1 MMRLPSTGWEKMSTF
16 LEIYL
21 ICIINACSYGF
32 LVACEHLWHAWN
44 ALVRLF
50 QRIYQAPYPPLL
62 MDQGRLARI
71 TLPDGAEVLR
81 STAAGSLEQLAVRLD
96 DELAP
101 ILHQHR
107 LSCIYLSRAAVPLP
121 STETI
126 YLC

>member
-50 QRIYQAPYPPLL
+50 QRIYQAPYPPLTTAPRNASSPHTL
-62 MDQGRLARI
+62 SAR
-71 TLPDGAEVLR
+71 
-81 STAAGSLEQLAVRLD
+81 
-96 DELAP
+96 
-101 ILHQHR
+101 
-107 LSCIYLSRAAVPLP
+107 
-121 STETI
+121 
-126 YLC
+126 

>member
-50 QRIYQAPYPPLL
+50 QRIYQAPYPLLPRPTEQRKSLCQSSRKPWHRYHSGWGTVATRGRWLSPLH
-62 MDQGRLARI
+62 AS
-71 TLPDGAEVLR
+71 V
-81 STAAGSLEQLAVRLD
+81 S
-96 DELAP
+96 
-101 ILHQHR
+101 
-107 LSCIYLSRAAVPLP
+107 SCSSKL
-121 STETI
+121 
-126 YLC
+126 

>member
-50 QRIYQAPYPPLL
+50 QRIYQAPYPPLFL
-62 MDQGRLARI
+62 RLR
-71 TLPDGAEVLR
+71 DW
-81 STAAGSLEQLAVRLD
+81 
-96 DELAP
+96 P
-101 ILHQHR
+101 ILTGTHCRLPRVNIR
-107 LSCIYLSRAAVPLP
+107 LSL
-121 STETI
+121 
-126 YLC
+126 

>member
-50 QRIYQAPYPPLL
+50 QRIYQAPYPPLTP
-62 MDQGRLARI
+62 AV
-71 TLPDGAEVLR
+71 ASLR
-81 STAAGSLEQLAVRLD
+81 AQVEWCRFKA
-96 DELAP
+96 
-101 ILHQHR
+101 I
-107 LSCIYLSRAAVPLP
+107 I
-121 STETI
+121 
-126 YLC
+126 

>member
-50 QRIYQAPYPPLL
+50 QRIYQAPYPPLVRTKRSA
-62 MDQGRLARI
+62 GV
-71 TLPDGAEVLR
+71 VL
-81 STAAGSLEQLAVRLD
+81 
-96 DELAP
+96 
-101 ILHQHR
+101 
-107 LSCIYLSRAAVPLP
+107 
-121 STETI
+121 
-126 YLC
+126 

>member
-62 MDQGRLARI
+62 VSNWWHLL
-71 TLPDGAEVLR
+71 TLLH
-81 STAAGSLEQLAVRLD
+81 GSLG
-96 DELAP
+96 
-101 ILHQHR
+101 
-107 LSCIYLSRAAVPLP
+107 
-121 STETI
+121 
-126 YLC
+126 

>member
-1 MMRLPSTGWEKMSTF
+1 MPRLVVG
-16 LEIYL
+16 
-21 ICIINACSYGF
+21 
-32 LVACEHLWHAWN
+32 
-44 ALVRLF
+44 ALV
-50 QRIYQAPYPPLL
+50 
-62 MDQGRLARI
+62 DQGRLARI

>member
-50 QRIYQAPYPPLL
+50 QRIYQAPYPPLPRAGPYRRL
-62 MDQGRLARI
+62 EGDGRSFGGCILSDDAVLTVHQNRRLQG
-71 TLPDGAEVLR
+71 D
-81 STAAGSLEQLAVRLD
+81 S
-96 DELAP
+96 
-101 ILHQHR
+101 H
-107 LSCIYLSRAAVPLP
+107 
-121 STETI
+121 
-126 YLC
+126 

>member
-50 QRIYQAPYPPLL
+50 QRIYQAPYPPLS
-62 MDQGRLARI
+62 
-71 TLPDGAEVLR
+71 GAEP
-81 STAAGSLEQLAVRLD
+81 G
-96 DELAP
+96 
-101 ILHQHR
+101 IR
-107 LSCIYLSRAAVPLP
+107 LSGPSRRGARGPPPCLS
-121 STETI
+121 TKDW
-126 YLC
+126 

>member
-50 QRIYQAPYPPLL
+50 QRIYQAPYPPLSPRS
-62 MDQGRLARI
+62 GRVFTRGFAPAERAGYVCGGK
-71 TLPDGAEVLR
+71 DGA
-81 STAAGSLEQLAVRLD
+81 
-96 DELAP
+96 
-101 ILHQHR
+101 
-107 LSCIYLSRAAVPLP
+107 P
-121 STETI
+121 S
-126 YLC
+126 

>member
-62 MDQGRLARI
+62 TVVAPHVRCVRARVVF
-71 TLPDGAEVLR
+71 DE
-81 STAAGSLEQLAVRLD
+81 TAHE
-96 DELAP
+96 
-101 ILHQHR
+101 
-107 LSCIYLSRAAVPLP
+107 
-121 STETI
+121 
-126 YLC
+126 

>member
-62 MDQGRLARI
+62 LMKMCF
-71 TLPDGAEVLR
+71 EV
-81 STAAGSLEQLAVRLD
+81 
-96 DELAP
+96 
-101 ILHQHR
+101 
-107 LSCIYLSRAAVPLP
+107 
-121 STETI
+121 
-126 YLC
+126 